1 MNTGG
6 GEVLLRSLHG
16 RIGAWLFALA
26 VLCLWA
32 GESWAL
38 SGTCVASSVNLRG
51 DPSLSAP
58 KVGRLGKGEFVEVR
72 KFWKVK
78 TEGKEF
84 IEALMIR
91 DVQVRMDSGRV
102 VKLHK
107 GLGVKCR
114 TDYTGNNGVVRF
126 RVGSAEGYVELS
138 RQYWK
143 PMDGKWFYVRGAKGG
158 EGWVYHEF
166 ILLH

>member
-1 MNTGG
+1 M
-6 GEVLLRSLHG
+6 LRSPH
-16 RIGAWLFALA
+16 RWIGAWLGVLA
-26 VLCLWA
+26 ALCLWS

-38 SGTCVASSVNLRG
+38 SGTCTASSVNLRG

-58 KVGRLGKGEFVEVR
+58 KVGRLGKGEFVEVQ

-102 VKLHK
+102 VRYSGPRKM
-107 GLGVKCR
+107 
-114 TDYTGNNGVVRF
+114 DQ
-126 RVGSAEGYVELS
+126 ELS
-138 RQYWK
+138 
-143 PMDGKWFYVRGAKGG
+143 
-158 EGWVYHEF
+158 
-166 ILLH
+166 